1 VWTRTAIATLLILAP
16 ATARAEPNDQVE
28 HATATAVIAAGAT
41 LLLKDTEHPT
51 LYGFGIAIAAG
62 LAKEA
67 YDSRSG
73 GTGWSWSDLGADA
86 VGAAAGAGVTGLVIG
101 PRFLGWRTTW

>member
-1 VWTRTAIATLLILAP
+1 LLLAST
-16 ATARAEPNDQVE
+16 TARAEQSDKVE
-28 HATATAVIAAGAT
+28 HAAVSSVISSGAT
-41 LLLKDTEHPT
+41 LLLKDTEHPV
-51 LYGFGIAIAAG
+51 LYAFGLTMLAGF
-62 LAKEA
+62 AKEA

-86 VGAAAGAGVTGLVIG
+86 VGAALGAGVTGLIIG

>member
-1 VWTRTAIATLLILAP
+1 MAAVLILAS
-16 ATARAEPNDQVE
+16 ATTRADSNDKAE
-28 HATATAVIAAGAT
+28 HAGAAAVIASGAT
-41 LLLKDTEHPT
+41 VILKDTEHPV
-51 LYGFGIAIAAG
+51 LYGFGIAMVAG

-73 GTGWSWSDLGADA
+73 GTGWSWSDLAADA
-86 VGAAAGAGVTGLVIG
+86 AGAALGAGVTGLVIG